1 MDKHDLKDKIVLLKV
16 RGRLKT
22 GKPSDIKFQEIKQY
36 LEEKGAYSFLKNTG
50 KLVSEEQEIETK
62 IEEKEMEKIEEIFIE
77 KYKKEN
83 PDKFNSL
90 ILPLLNSLSLEKQED
105 ERTAVFESRLFDDLN
120 KILDLKMR

>member
-1 MDKHDLKDKIVLLKV
+1 
-16 RGRLKT
+16 
-22 GKPSDIKFQEIKQY
+22 
-36 LEEKGAYSFLKNTG
+36 
-50 KLVSEEQEIETK
+50 
-62 IEEKEMEKIEEIFIE
+62 MEKIEEIFIE